1 MFKGL
6 GDIASMMKQAQA
18 MRQRF
23 GEVQESLARLKVEG
37 NAGGGLVTVEATGQL
52 QIVSVR
58 IDPSLSASEDREML
72 EDLLVAATNQALEKA
87 RTSAA
92 EEMAKFTGGLEIPG
106 MQDALS
112 KLGFGGF
119 PGAGN

>member
-6 GDIASMMKQAQA
+6 GNIASMMKQAQA
-18 MRQRF
+18 MQQRF

-37 NAGGGLVTVEATGQL
+37 SAGGGLVTVEATGQL

-58 IDPSLSASEDREML
+58 IDSSLTGTDDREML

-87 RTSAA
+87 RTAAA
-92 EEMAKFTGGLEIPG
+92 EEMAKITGGLEIPG
-106 MQDALS
+106 MQDALA
-112 KLGFGGF
+112 KLGLGNF

>member
-6 GDIASMMKQAQA
+6 GNIASMMKQAQA
-18 MRQRF
+18 MQQRF

-37 NAGGGLVTVEATGQL
+37 SAGGGLVTVEATGQL

-58 IDPSLSASEDREML
+58 IDRSLSASDDREML

-87 RTSAA
+87 RTAAA
-92 EEMAKFTGGLEIPG
+92 EEMAKITGGLEIPG

-112 KLGFGGF
+112 KLGLGNF